1 MQRSHVTVYLPIEI
15 YCTNPPE
22 TQRYLMFSD
31 GFHKDKTYTNFIDL
45 VINTTSIKTQLLQDA
60 ITHFNMRY
68 IFD

>member
-1 MQRSHVTVYLPIEI
+1 
-15 YCTNPPE
+15 
-22 TQRYLMFSD
+22 MFPD

>member
-1 MQRSHVTVYLPIEI
+1 
-15 YCTNPPE
+15 
-22 TQRYLMFSD
+22 MFSD

-60 ITHFNMRY
+60 ITHFNMRF